1 MWKVLLEVMLKTM
14 RTKKEIFYKIMTI
27 ALVAAYSMHTSS
39 CASTKAAPSGGPK
52 DTIPPVVVEMLPAA
66 NNVNFPVEDGK
77 IEIEF
82 DEYVVI
88 KDANKNI
95 LLSPPLK
102 KQVKTRIKGKSVI
115 VTFPEPLDS
124 NCTYSLNFGEAIADN
139 NENNPYYGL
148 SYSFSTGK
156 EVDSLM
162 LSGTVMDATTLFPIA
177 NATVA
182 LYLQAKDST
191 VMTTRPDAVARTDKW
206 GYFTVRNLKD
216 KPYHVFAFTDDNTNN
231 RYDQGNEKVAFLDTT
246 VTPVKV
252 MKKDSPELKYY
263 DPKDTL
269 ACLSRPSEIEL
280 LIFKENSKV
289 QFIRENKRFS
299 RRGMGIGFNAADA
312 VVDSIGI
319 NGIPENML
327 ITQRNITNDS
337 LTIWIKEGIK
347 VPDTLRVA
355 VKYHKTDSTGTLVP
369 TVENLKMV
377 APAEKKQQRRGAK
390 QTEEKE
396 KGNKP
401 EKRKDL
407 LEVTVLADN
416 KMVEQEGITIQV
428 KEPLATIYKDSITFR
443 MKTPRLIESNVD
455 YTFVQDSLEITK
467 YVVKTKEPYVTGN
480 DYELVIPKGAFKDI
494 NGFTNDSITTK
505 ISLPTDENLSSLT
518 LEMKN
523 VDSRYIVELINP
535 ARSQVFRK
543 YIISDDCDLIFPY
556 LTAGEYSVRITEDKN
571 GNGIIDTGEL
581 LVRNQP
587 EKVLLYK
594 LDDGKDIIKIADR
607 TELVQTVDINSMFGK
622 K

>member
-1 MWKVLLEVMLKTM
+1 
-14 RTKKEIFYKIMTI
+14 
-27 ALVAAYSMHTSS
+27 
-39 CASTKAAPSGGPK
+39 
-52 DTIPPVVVEMLPAA
+52 
-66 NNVNFPVEDGK
+66 
-77 IEIEF
+77 
-82 DEYVVI
+82 
-88 KDANKNI
+88 
-95 LLSPPLK
+95 
-102 KQVKTRIKGKSVI
+102 
-115 VTFPEPLDS
+115 
-124 NCTYSLNFGEAIADN
+124 
-139 NENNPYYGL
+139 
-148 SYSFSTGK
+148 
-156 EVDSLM
+156 
-162 LSGTVMDATTLFPIA
+162 
-177 NATVA
+177 
-182 LYLQAKDST
+182 
-191 VMTTRPDAVARTDKW
+191 
-206 GYFTVRNLKD
+206 
-216 KPYHVFAFTDDNTNN
+216 
-231 RYDQGNEKVAFLDTT
+231 
-246 VTPVKV
+246 
-252 MKKDSPELKYY
+252 
-263 DPKDTL
+263 
-269 ACLSRPSEIEL
+269 
-280 LIFKENSKV
+280 
-289 QFIRENKRFS
+289 
-299 RRGMGIGFNAADA
+299 MGIGFNAADA

-319 NGIPENML
+319 NGIPDNML

-369 TVENLKMV
+369 TIENLKMV

-494 NGFTNDSITTK
+494 NGFTNDSIETK

>member
-1 MWKVLLEVMLKTM
+1 MLKTM
-14 RTKKEIFYKIMTI
+14 RTKKEIFYKILTI
-27 ALVAAYSMHTSS
+27 VLVAAYSLHTSS

-52 DTIPPVVVEMLPAA
+52 DTIPPVVVEMIPSA
-66 NNVNFPVEDGK
+66 NNVNFPVKDGK

-102 KQVKTRIKGKSVI
+102 KQVKTKIKGKSVI
-115 VTFPEPLDS
+115 VSFPEQLDS
-124 NCTYSLNFGEAIADN
+124 NCTYSLYFGEAIADN

-148 SYSFSTGK
+148 SYSFSTGT
-156 EVDSLM
+156 EIDSLM
-162 LSGTVMDATTLFPIA
+162 LSGTVVDATTLFPIA

-191 VMTTRPDAVARTDKW
+191 VITTRPDAVARTDKW
-206 GYFTVRNLKD
+206 GYFTVKNLKD
-216 KPYHVFAFTDDNTNN
+216 HPYHVFAFTDDNTNN

-246 VTPVKV
+246 FTPVKA

-269 ACLSRPSEIEL
+269 ACLARPSEIEL
-280 LIFKENSKV
+280 MLFKENSKV

-299 RRGMGIGFNAADA
+299 RRGMGIGFNAANA

-327 ITQRNITNDS
+327 ITQNNITNDS

-347 VPDTLRVA
+347 VADTLKLA
-355 VKYHKTDSTGTLVP
+355 IKYHKTDSTGSLVP
-369 TVENLKMV
+369 TVENLRMV
-377 APAEKKQQRRGAK
+377 APSEKKQQRRGARNA
-390 QTEEKE
+390 EDKE
-396 KGNKP
+396 NGNRP

-407 LEVTVLADN
+407 LEVTVHADN
-416 KMVEQEGITIQV
+416 KMVEQEGIVLTV
-428 KEPLATIYKDSITFR
+428 KEPLAQVFKDSIIFR

-480 DYELVIPKGAFKDI
+480 DYELVLPKGTFKDI

-505 ISLPTDENLSSLT
+505 ISLPTDENLSTLT
-518 LEMKN
+518 LEMRN

-543 YIISDDCDLIFPY
+543 YIVSDDCDLLFPY
-556 LTAGEYSVRITEDKN
+556 LSSGDYSVRITEDKN

-594 LDDGKDIIKIADR
+594 LEDGKDIIKIAER
-607 TELVQTVDINSMFGK
+607 TELVQTVDIEFMFGK
-622 K
+622 IVK

>member
-27 ALVAAYSMHTSS
+27 VLVAAYSLHTSS

-52 DTIPPVVVEMLPAA
+52 DTIPPVVVGMYPAN
-66 NNVNFPVEDGK
+66 NNVNFPVKDGEV
-77 IEIEF
+77 EIEF
-82 DEYVVI
+82 DEYVII

-115 VTFPEPLDS
+115 VTFPEQLDS

-156 EVDSLM
+156 EIDSLM
-162 LSGTVMDATTLFPIA
+162 LSGTVVDATTLFPIA

-191 VMTTRPDAVARTDKW
+191 VITTRPDAVARTDKW
-206 GYFTVRNLKD
+206 GYFTVKNLKD

-246 VTPVKV
+246 VTPDKI

-269 ACLSRPSEIEL
+269 ACLSRPSEVDL

-289 QFIRENKRFS
+289 QFIRENNRFS
-299 RRGMGIGFNAADA
+299 RRGMGIGFNAANA
-312 VVDSIGI
+312 TVDSIGI
-319 NGIPENML
+319 DGIPDNML
-327 ITQRNITNDS
+327 ITQNNITNDS

-369 TVENLKMV
+369 AVENLKMV
-377 APAEKKQQRRGAK
+377 DPAEKKQQRRGK
-390 QTEEKE
+390 QSEENE

-401 EKRKDL
+401 EKRRDL
-407 LEVTVLADN
+407 LEVTVSADN
-416 KMVEQEGITIQV
+416 KMVEQEGIILKF
-428 KEPLATIYKDSITFR
+428 KEPLAQMLMDSITFR
-443 MKTPRLIESNVD
+443 MKNPRMIESKVE
-455 YTFVQDSLEITK
+455 YTFERDSLEITR
-467 YVVKTKEPYVTGN
+467 YIVRTEEPYIKGN
-480 DYELVIPKGAFKDI
+480 DYTLVIPKATFKDI
-494 NGFTNDSITTK
+494 NGFTNDSIEIK

-543 YIISDDCDLIFPY
+543 YIISDDCDLLFPY

>member
-1 MWKVLLEVMLKTM
+1 MLKTM

-27 ALVAAYSMHTSS
+27 VLVAAYSLHTSS

-52 DTIPPVVVEMLPAA
+52 DTIPPVVVGMYPAN
-66 NNVNFPVEDGK
+66 NNVNFPVKDGEV
-77 IEIEF
+77 EIEF
-82 DEYVVI
+82 DEYVII
-88 KDANKNI
+88 KEANKNI

-148 SYSFSTGK
+148 SYSFSTGN

-162 LSGTVMDATTLFPIA
+162 LSGTVVDATTLFPIA

-191 VMTTRPDAVARTDKW
+191 VMTTRPDAVTRTDKW
-206 GYFTVRNLKD
+206 GYFTVKNLKD

-280 LIFKENSKV
+280 LIFKEKSKV

-312 VVDSIGI
+312 IVDSIGI
-319 NGIPENML
+319 NGIPDNML

-337 LTIWIKEGIK
+337 LTIWIKDGIK

-355 VKYHKTDSTGTLVP
+355 VKYHKTDSTGILVP
-369 TVENLKMV
+369 VVENLKMV

-390 QTEEKE
+390 QTED
-396 KGNKP
+396 KGKDNNP

-407 LEVTVLADN
+407 LEVKVIADN
-416 KMVEQEGITIQV
+416 KMVEQEGIILKF
-428 KEPLATIYKDSITFR
+428 KEPLSQMHMDSITFR
-443 MKTPRLIESNVD
+443 MKNPKMIESNVE
-455 YTFVQDSLEITK
+455 YTLKRDSLEITR
-467 YVVKTKEPYVTGN
+467 YVVRTEEPYIKGN
-480 DYELVIPKGAFKDI
+480 DYTLVIPKATFKDI
-494 NGFTNDSITTK
+494 NGFTNDSIETK
-505 ISLPTDENLSSLT
+505 ISLPTDENLSTLT

-543 YIISDDCDLIFPY
+543 YIISGDCDIIFPY

-594 LDDGKDIIKIADR
+594 LNAGKDIINIEER
-607 TELVQTVDINSMFGK
+607 TELVQTVDIETLFGK
-622 K
+622 KVK

>member
-1 MWKVLLEVMLKTM
+1 M
-14 RTKKEIFYKIMTI
+14 
-27 ALVAAYSMHTSS
+27 
-39 CASTKAAPSGGPK
+39 
-52 DTIPPVVVEMLPAA
+52 
-66 NNVNFPVEDGK
+66 
-77 IEIEF
+77 
-82 DEYVVI
+82 
-88 KDANKNI
+88 
-95 LLSPPLK
+95 
-102 KQVKTRIKGKSVI
+102 
-115 VTFPEPLDS
+115 
-124 NCTYSLNFGEAIADN
+124 
-139 NENNPYYGL
+139 
-148 SYSFSTGK
+148 
-156 EVDSLM
+156 
-162 LSGTVMDATTLFPIA
+162 
-177 NATVA
+177 
-182 LYLQAKDST
+182 
-191 VMTTRPDAVARTDKW
+191 
-206 GYFTVRNLKD
+206 
-216 KPYHVFAFTDDNTNN
+216 
-231 RYDQGNEKVAFLDTT
+231 
-246 VTPVKV
+246 
-252 MKKDSPELKYY
+252 
-263 DPKDTL
+263 
-269 ACLSRPSEIEL
+269 
-280 LIFKENSKV
+280 
-289 QFIRENKRFS
+289 
-299 RRGMGIGFNAADA
+299 
-312 VVDSIGI
+312 
-319 NGIPENML
+319 
-327 ITQRNITNDS
+327 
-337 LTIWIKEGIK
+337 
-347 VPDTLRVA
+347 A

-518 LEMKN
+518 LEMRN

-543 YIISDDCDLIFPY
+543 YIISDDSDLLFPY

-594 LDDGKDIIKIADR
+594 LDDGKDIVKIADR

-622 K
+622 ILK